1 MLCARCHTINPNGSV
16 HCASCGDR
24 LAVSAVPYAPVSG
37 SAAAPRRTSTMAV
50 AGFVLGFLWLL
61 AILGLVFSIAGYVE
75 AKRSNGVVG
84 GAGLAIAGI
93 VISSLMTLLSISAL

>member
-24 LAVSAVPYAPVSG
+24 LAVSAVPYAPVAG
-37 SAAAPRRTSTMAV
+37 AAEPRRTSTMAV

-75 AKRSNGVVG
+75 SKRSNGVVG

-93 VISSLMTLLSISAL
+93 VISSLMTLISISAL